1 MSTNLHKVH
10 FQQDDNTYVFH
21 CPHCNNLI
29 QVYRSQTNCKI
40 FRHGQFKSTGEQL
53 PPHSS
58 KQLCDQVAASGS
70 IHGCGKPFKLIP
82 DDNGII
88 TTVETCD
95 YI

>member
-1 MSTNLHKVH
+1 MINKVI
-10 FQQDDNTYVFH
+10 FSQADNCYLFN
-21 CPHCNNLI
+21 CPHCDNLI
-29 QVYRSQTNCKI
+29 QVEKNQTNCKI

-70 IHGCGKPFKLIP
+70 IHGCGKPFRLVP

-88 TTVETCD
+88 TTVEICD